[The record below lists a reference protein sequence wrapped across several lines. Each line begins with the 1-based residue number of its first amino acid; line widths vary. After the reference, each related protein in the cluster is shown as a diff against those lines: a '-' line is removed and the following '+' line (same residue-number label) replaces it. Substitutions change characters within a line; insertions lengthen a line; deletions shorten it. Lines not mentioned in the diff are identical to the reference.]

1 MRSSPASPSPA
12 RRAVSSAAREALTRL
27 RASRRKAAP
36 ALVKLMSTSCGV
48 GGVPGRGRDVTRLWL
63 APHQANDWPRPKPL
77 GVLWQIAAIATWS
90 SIPVLGCI
98 DAPTRVVCS
107 DYDRAVPPA
116 NSRLLAAR
124 IRNARLITVQ
134 AGHDLQKPEKAA
146 IVAGLVQK
154 FLDSENV
161 DDGLT
166 RPVEDDPNPNP
177 DTNCGRSRWANP
189 GATNAAATRM
199 RAVI

>member
-1 MRSSPASPSPA
+1 
-12 RRAVSSAAREALTRL
+12 V
-27 RASRRKAAP
+27 
-36 ALVKLMSTSCGV
+36 GV

-63 APHQANDWPRPKPL
+63 APHQANGWPKPKPL

-98 DAPTRVVCS
+98 DAPTRVVCG
-107 DYDRAVPPA
+107 DYDQAVPPA

-189 GATNAAATRM
+189 DATNAAATRM

>member
-1 MRSSPASPSPA
+1 
-12 RRAVSSAAREALTRL
+12 V
-27 RASRRKAAP
+27 
-36 ALVKLMSTSCGV
+36 GV

-63 APHQANDWPRPKPL
+63 APHQANDWPKPKPL

-134 AGHDLQKPEKAA
+134 AGQAICKSPKRRPLWPDWCRSSSIQKTSMT
-146 IVAGLVQK
+146 
-154 FLDSENV
+154 D
-161 DDGLT
+161 
-166 RPVEDDPNPNP
+166 
-177 DTNCGRSRWANP
+177 
-189 GATNAAATRM
+189 
-199 RAVI
+199 